1 VRVCGDPDELPRVAP
16 SWSLGY
22 AKTRVIEGV
31 YHAGSGSFYDSV
43 PIYKAADK
51 TSAVGPFSP

>member
-1 VRVCGDPDELPRVAP
+1 VRVCGDSDGLPRVAP
-16 SWSLGY
+16 TWSLGY

-43 PIYKAADK
+43 PIYESADR
-51 TSAVGPFSP
+51 TSAIGSFSP